1 MGDSY
6 TRDQIR
12 LNYLLGYLE
21 GLASA
26 LSICGEQADGLVS
39 GIRDT
44 IYTVSMSVAPEVDT
58 KPFEQ

>member
-1 MGDSY
+1 MADSY

-12 LNYLLGYLE
+12 INYLIGYLE

-26 LSICGEQADGLVS
+26 LSICGKQADGLVN

-44 IYTVSMSVAPEVDT
+44 IYTVSMTMAPEVDT